1 MLSKW
6 RSTRR
11 HWALIGGLAALALCG
26 CSTIKHMLHMDRG
39 AQAASQRAQQLLI
52 LQFRIMRFA
61 DGYVGAIIEPV
72 QHFREASNS
81 PEERFMAQNWLV
93 SQATAAYTIAT
104 GPSAVVNALDMVVLA
119 TLSRMVIDDDWIT
132 ERFGERA
139 TPLRVAYRS
148 LEAQARDLAK
158 EAVTPDQFAQL
169 QKVID
174 EWRAQNPHIAA
185 VSYVHFSDF
194 AKSIGHP
201 SPSEVESSTGVFHLL
216 GIDPLSGLDP
226 AVRELAQTREFGERA
241 IFWAQRLP
249 NLVDMQAELVADQF
263 ATTPETERLLANVD
277 KSAQAAAAAGRL
289 ADELPGVLR
298 QEREAAIRQFMDAIT
313 VETGRTRQLIIELRG
328 TLQAGTATSNSLT
341 TTIRAFDELV
351 AQFEKPKPAGGP
363 AAPPGRPFDITE
375 YTAAAAQIARASDQ
389 LQQLIAGI
397 EHGTPALAQSADRAA
412 ATLQGVVDH
421 AYWRIVELIA
431 LLLAGGLVAA
441 LAYRGITR
449 RWLG

>member
-1 MLSKW
+1 MDRYDPRRGRDRPQFRTPVGARRIAAANGGGAGWVRRRLLRVRACRDRESHVRRPPAAQRRCHWCVLGLHIDRADLGPAVRTGLVGEARLVQNKPGRHLAVRQLAHAARAVRLLQLHHDLEHRLCGYHDHWAGIEYAGLARSDVRAVLSGGGGREHRGDEARTDARAAARGQLALRVTAPAMLSKW

-81 PEERFMAQNWLV
+81 PEERFIAQNWLV

-201 SPSEVESSTGVFHLL
+201 SPSEVESSTGVFHML

-249 NLVDMQAELVADQF
+249 NLVDMQAELVA
-263 ATTPETERLLANVD
+263 
-277 KSAQAAAAAGRL
+277 
-289 ADELPGVLR
+289 
-298 QEREAAIRQFMDAIT
+298 
-313 VETGRTRQLIIELRG
+313 
-328 TLQAGTATSNSLT
+328 
-341 TTIRAFDELV
+341 
-351 AQFEKPKPAGGP
+351 
-363 AAPPGRPFDITE
+363 
-375 YTAAAAQIARASDQ
+375 
-389 LQQLIAGI
+389 
-397 EHGTPALAQSADRAA
+397 
-412 ATLQGVVDH
+412 
-421 AYWRIVELIA
+421 
-431 LLLAGGLVAA
+431 
-441 LAYRGITR
+441 
-449 RWLG
+449 